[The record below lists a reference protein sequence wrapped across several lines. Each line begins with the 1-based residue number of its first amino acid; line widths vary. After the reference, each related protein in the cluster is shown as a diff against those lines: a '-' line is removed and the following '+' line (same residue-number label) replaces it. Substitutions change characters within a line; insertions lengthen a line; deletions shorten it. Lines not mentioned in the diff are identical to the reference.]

1 MDEVDGLIVLVE
13 VMDVMVV
20 VLNVNKEI
28 ECIWLYVREIK
39 CAFGAAH
46 DVFKGVLSVDNFLA
60 QDEGMFF
67 GGGL

>member
-28 ECIWLYVREIK
+28 ECIWLYVREIVPRMTFSK
-39 CAFGAAH
+39 VC
-46 DVFKGVLSVDNFLA
+46 
-60 QDEGMFF
+60 
-67 GGGL
+67 